1 MSRQEFWFHHGGV
14 SVPDLDVAVR
24 WYHDVLGF
32 EVEARF
38 PLPQVPCEIA
48 MLRNGA
54 LRMEIFGV
62 PGGQALPEDRR
73 VPDRDLKTHGNKHVS
88 FAVADVD
95 AFGAEL
101 TARGADIV
109 WIRRMAH
116 GANIFIR
123 DCAGNLIEFVEMP
136 RPAGPVSTLQ
146 GSSNP

>member
-1 MSRQEFWFHHGGV
+1 MSRHEFWFHHGGV
-14 SVPDLDVAVR
+14 SVPDLDAAVT

-48 MLRNGA
+48 MLRNGN
-54 LRMEIFGV
+54 LRMEVFGV
-62 PGGQALPEDRR
+62 PNAQPLPEDRR

-88 FAVADVD
+88 FAVANVES
-95 AFGAEL
+95 FGAEL
-101 TARGADIV
+101 KVRGADIV

-136 RPAGPVSTLQ
+136 RPEAPVSAL
-146 GSSNP
+146 